1 MFTDQLPAFV
11 DSAIGGVSWLAGW
24 MEIPGLQGGSIALIM
39 AGLLVL
45 GLFMGHPLAFVLG
58 GTAVLGAFIAGK
70 PMVLGITINRIFGD
84 VLDNFTLIAIPLF
97 VLMARFL
104 SDSGV
109 TDKMFEALRHLMANV
124 RGGLGLAVVFI
135 SILLAATTGI
145 IGASITVMGVMALK
159 PMLNYGYDKR
169 LTTGLIGAS
178 GCLGILIPPS
188 IMLILMASYAP
199 GLSVGELFAGAMIPG
214 VLLGFVYGIYVY
226 LVAVIRPD
234 LAPRVAVVDQI
245 PRAQMWRMLVIEAV
259 PPLIL
264 ILGILGSML
273 FGIATATE
281 ASAIGALLAL
291 LIVIMRGRFTLAN
304 FYGAF
309 LETGRTSAMILFIVV
324 GATAFTGVFNI
335 TGGLSATQG
344 LIRGLASDPGTLLVV
359 MLAAVFVLGMFLDWT
374 GIVLLCFPIFL
385 PIVAEL
391 SIDPLWFVV
400 LMAVVLQTSF
410 LSPPFGYALFYM
422 RAISPPDISTGDIIR
437 GVIPFIVM
445 VLIMCGLI
453 VWFPALVTWLPEK
466 LYNN

>member
-1 MFTDQLPAFV
+1 MFADLINA
-11 DSAIGGVSWLAGW
+11 AIGYVNEIGGLLAW
-24 MEIPGLQGGSIALIM
+24 PGISGGGIALVM
-39 AGLLVL
+39 AGLLVV

-58 GTAVLGAFIAGK
+58 GTAVLGALIAGK
-70 PMVLGITINRIFGD
+70 PMVLGITVNRVFGD
-84 VLDNFTLIAIPLF
+84 VLGNYTLIAIPLF

-109 TDKMFEALRHLMANV
+109 TDRMFEALRLLMARV
-124 RGGLGLAVVFI
+124 TGGLGLAVVFI

-159 PMLNYGYDKR
+159 PMLQYGYSR
-169 LTTGLIGAS
+169 QLSSGLIAAS

-199 GLSVGELFAGAMIPG
+199 NLSVGELFAGAMVPG
-214 VLLGFVYGIYVY
+214 VVLGLLYALYVFV
-226 LVAVIRPD
+226 LAWLRPD
-234 LAPRVAVVDQI
+234 LAPKVTDEERISRGAL
-245 PRAQMWRMLVIEAV
+245 WRMLLAEAV
-259 PPLIL
+259 PPLVL
-264 ILGILGSML
+264 IFGILGSML
-273 FGIATATE
+273 MGIATATE

-291 LIVIMRGRFTLAN
+291 LIVIFRRRFDWKN

-335 TGGLSATQG
+335 TGGLTATQN
-344 LIRGLASDPGTLLVV
+344 LIRNLADDPHTLIAV
-359 MLAAVFVLGMFLDWT
+359 MLLAVFVLGMFLDWT

-385 PIVAEL
+385 PIVQEMGI
-391 SIDPLWFVV
+391 STLWFVV

-422 RAISPPDISTGDIIR
+422 RAIAPSNVTTGDIIR
-437 GVIPFIVM
+437 GVMPFIAM
-445 VLIMCGLI
+445 VIVMCGLI
-453 VWFPALVTWLPEK
+453 IAAPELVTWLPDR
-466 LYNN
+466 LYSK